1 MTEPPTLH
9 DRLRRA
15 SPADDDP
22 DAADDLGAFG
32 FLRGV
37 KERAVVLDLRFRTG
51 TRVAFPYTLL
61 ERVSF
66 DPSDGISLRFLGATV
81 TVRGRNLARLTAAGV
96 SLLDAL
102 HRHRVPWLAETDE
115 LRAAVKP
122 ADAVVIT
129 GLELRDQ
136 K

>member
-9 DRLRRA
+9 DRLRRPG
-15 SPADDDP
+15 PAEDDP

-37 KERAVVLDLRFRTG
+37 KERAVMLDLRSRTG

-66 DPSDGISLRFLGATV
+66 DPSDGLTLRFLGATV
-81 TVRGRNLARLTAAGV
+81 SVRGRNLAKPTPAGV

-102 HRHRVPWLAETDE
+102 HRHRVPWLAESDE
-115 LRAAVKP
+115 LRAAVMS

-129 GLELRDQ
+129 GLELHDPR
-136 K
+136 